1 MHRLGVS
8 IIAAI
13 AALGVGGSSYA
24 ESTAGVLGADNGGPP
39 ARLMSGVYN
48 TADPVGLEKTQWF
61 FGGRGYCWYLDGW
74 HGPGYYWCGFA
85 WRRGYGWGGG
95 YGWNGWG
102 GGWRSG
108 WNGYGW
114 RPGYRGPNWGG
125 GYRPGYGGTVVG
137 RPGYARPGYARPG
150 YARPGYAR
158 PGYARPGYARPGYRG
173 GTVTTRTTVVR
184 RADRRPR

>member
-1 MHRLGVS
+1 MKRLGVS

-13 AALGVGGSSYA
+13 AALGVAGSTFAQSA
-24 ESTAGVLGADNGGPP
+24 AVDNGAPT

-48 TADPVGLEKTQWF
+48 TAEPVGLVKTQWF

-74 HGPGYYWCGFA
+74 HGPGYYWCGYAF
-85 WRRGYGWGGG
+85 RRGYGWGGG

-125 GYRPGYGGTVVG
+125 GYRPGYGRPGFNRPVIG
-137 RPGYARPGYARPG
+137 RPGFGRPGF
-150 YARPGYAR
+150 
-158 PGYARPGYARPGYRG
+158 RG
-173 GTVTTRTTVVR
+173 GSVTTRTTVIR
-184 RADRRPR
+184 RDDRRPR